1 MRHIVPDYSLTIELL
16 PEFGWSTHGGEPT
29 YGPGSV
35 FQGLIRLSSLTQQH
49 VEADS
54 IQLQF
59 QAVESLDSTEINL
72 GVLHGQRHQ
81 PLFAIKHVLWK
92 GQGFDP
98 FSLDPLPFTI
108 QIPVI
113 QYPPSVEKHE
123 YYQCSF
129 KLIAIVEKN
138 GNVLRSAEKK
148 IMYRPFIETCA
159 YKRPINSFSGQMK
172 LHALEYVPGDM
183 ITATIKRQ
191 LDSQTSSTSS
201 STSIKRVITAKLYQI
216 SILHSV
222 QDLPKLTKIIASNR
236 WDEERQQED
245 KERDGHLDLLY
256 IPSDV
261 IPSFSYSSI
270 MTVSYRLK
278 VWIRQKKL
286 GGFWKTTG
294 KVAEFPLTIGTLGY
308 GIRAPTQLQIYSTI
322 PSQQQQRQ
330 EQIQEQQ
337 QNSNT
342 NDEEQVLPRFMRAVE
357 YSDSLPVYDSAR
369 LPSYGDISST
379 LF

>member
-16 PEFGWSTHGGEPT
+16 PEFGWSTHGEEPT

-35 FQGLIRLSSLTQQH
+35 FQGLIRLSLLRQQH

-54 IQLQF
+54 IQIQF
-59 QAVESLDSTEINL
+59 QAVESMDSTEINL
-72 GVLHGQRHQ
+72 GVLHGRRHLQ

-98 FSLDPLPFTI
+98 FSIDSLPFTI

-129 KLIAIVEKN
+129 KLIAIVEKY

-148 IMYRPFIETCA
+148 ISYRPFIETCA
-159 YKRPINSFSGQMK
+159 HKRPIDTFSGQIK

-183 ITATIKRQ
+183 ITATIKRRF
-191 LDSQTSSTSS
+191 DSQTSST

-222 QDLPKLTKIIASNR
+222 QDLPKLTKIIASNS
-236 WDEERQQED
+236 WDEERQED
-245 KERDGHLDLLY
+245 KERGDHLDLLY

-261 IPSFSYSSI
+261 IPSFSYS
-270 MTVSYRLK
+270 
-278 VWIRQKKL
+278 
-286 GGFWKTTG
+286 GFWKTTG

-322 PSQQQQRQ
+322 PSQQQQQ
-330 EQIQEQQ
+330 SSSANE
-337 QNSNT
+337 
-342 NDEEQVLPRFMRAVE
+342 EEQVLPRFMRAVE

-369 LPSYGDISST
+369 LPSYGDIIST
-379 LF
+379 LS